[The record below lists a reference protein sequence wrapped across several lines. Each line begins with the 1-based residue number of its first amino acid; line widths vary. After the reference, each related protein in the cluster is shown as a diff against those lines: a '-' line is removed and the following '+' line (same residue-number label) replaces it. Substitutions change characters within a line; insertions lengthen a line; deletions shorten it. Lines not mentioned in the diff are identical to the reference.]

1 MILGLMFCGPT
12 LNWLALKGIIILS
25 CKITQFPRIFEN
37 TQTKLYDKIRK
48 IFMKSKSQKISS
60 P

>member
-25 CKITQFPRIFEN
+25 CKITQYPRIFEN
-37 TQTKLYDKIRK
+37 TQTNCMKKLER
-48 IFMKSKSQKISS
+48 FF
-60 P
+60 